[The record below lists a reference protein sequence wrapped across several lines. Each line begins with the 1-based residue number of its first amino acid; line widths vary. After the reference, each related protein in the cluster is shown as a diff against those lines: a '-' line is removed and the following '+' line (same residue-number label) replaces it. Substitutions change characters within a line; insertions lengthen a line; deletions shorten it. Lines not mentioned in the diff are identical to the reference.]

1 MILKG
6 SQRGGEMA
14 MGRHLLKPENEHVE
28 VHEVSGFI
36 ASDVLGAMK
45 EIQAV
50 AGGTRCKQPLFSV
63 SLNPPETESVPVA
76 AFEDA
81 IDRIEKA
88 NGLEGQPRVV
98 VFHEKE
104 GRRHAHA
111 LWSRIDAATMTA
123 KPLPFFKTRL
133 REVSKQLYL
142 DHGWRMPAGLMDS
155 KARDPKNFDLAEWQ
169 QAKRSARDPREV
181 KGTIQECWAVSDDRA
196 SFARALEERGLYL
209 AKGDRRGH
217 VAVTYEGEIHAIAR
231 VVGKRSKEIAARL
244 GDADDL
250 RSVGDTRLHIARV
263 VTPKLRSLME
273 AADKARTYD
282 MAALNDKRQ
291 VMRDKHHL
299 DRQALDQTQREQA
312 QRKARERSARLRTGV
327 KGLWDRRTGEHRRI
341 CAQNEREALE
351 AIQRDRKQRDGLI
364 AAQLRER
371 QELQRGIR
379 YVRHRHAARV
389 LELHRDLSRQA
400 SAEREA
406 LRPTARLN
414 RTAQAVERQPVIEQP
429 RHQRGRRN
437 RDKGMEL

>member
-14 MGRHLLKPENEHVE
+14 MGRHLLNPENEHVE
-28 VHEVSGFI
+28 VHEISGFI

-50 AGGTRCKQPLFSV
+50 AAGTRCKQPLFSV

-88 NGLEGQPRVV
+88 NGLEGQPRIV

-104 GRRHAHA
+104 GRRHAHV

-142 DHGWRMPAGLMDS
+142 DHGWQMPAGLMDS

-169 QAKRSARDPREV
+169 QAKRSGRDPREV
-181 KGTIQECWAVSDDRA
+181 KGTIQECWAASDDRA
-196 SFARALEERGLYL
+196 SFSRALEERGLYL
-209 AKGDRRGH
+209 AKGERRGH
-217 VAVTYEGEIHAIAR
+217 VAVTYEGEVHAIAR
-231 VVGKRSKEIAARL
+231 VIGKRSKEITARL

-273 AADKARTYD
+273 AADKARTRD
-282 MAALNDKRQ
+282 MAALNEKRQ
-291 VMRDKHHL
+291 VMCDKHHH
-299 DRQALDQTQREQA
+299 DRQTLDQTQREQGK
-312 QRKARERSARLRTGV
+312 REARERSSRLRSGV
-327 KGLWDRRTGEHRRI
+327 KGLWDRLTGDHRRTLE
-341 CAQNEREALE
+341 QNEREALE
-351 AIQRDRKQRDGLI
+351 ATLRDREQRDGLI
-364 AAQLRER
+364 AAQLRDR
-371 QELQRGIR
+371 QELQKQIR

-389 LELHRDLSRQA
+389 MELHRDISKQA
-400 SAEREA
+400 SVEREA
-406 LRPTARLN
+406 LRPSASFTRA
-414 RTAQAVERQPVIEQP
+414 TQAAEQQQTREQT
-429 RHQRGRRN
+429 RHQRGRRVQ
-437 RDKGMEL
+437 DKGLGL

>member
-45 EIQAV
+45 EVQAV
-50 AGGTRCKQPLFSV
+50 AAGTRCKQPLFSV
-63 SLNPPETESVPVA
+63 SLNPPETESVPVT

-88 NGLEGQPRVV
+88 NGLEGQPRIV

-104 GRRHAHA
+104 GRRHAHV
-111 LWSRIDAATMTA
+111 LWSRINARTMTA

-169 QAKRSARDPREV
+169 QAKRSGRDPREI
-181 KGTIQECWAVSDDRA
+181 KGTIQECWASSDDRA

-217 VAVTYEGEIHAIAR
+217 VAVTYEGEVHAIAR
-231 VVGKRSKEIAARL
+231 VVGKRAKEIAARL

-250 RSVGDTRLHIARV
+250 RTVGDTRLHIARV
-263 VTPKLRSLME
+263 VTPKLRSLRE
-273 AADKARTYD
+273 AADKARTRD
-282 MAALNDKRQ
+282 MIALNDKRQ
-291 VMRDKHHL
+291 TMRDKHHL
-299 DRQALDQTQREQA
+299 DRQTLDQMQREQG
-312 QRKARERSARLRTGV
+312 QREARERTARLRTGV
-327 KGLWDRRTGEHRRI
+327 KGLWDRLTGDHRRTRD
-341 CAQNEREALE
+341 QNEREALK

-364 AAQLRER
+364 ATQLRDR
-371 QELQRGIR
+371 QELQKQIR
-379 YVRHRHAARV
+379 YVRHRHAVRV
-389 LELHRDLSRQA
+389 QELHRDIARQV

-406 LRPTARLN
+406 LSPTAPFN
-414 RTAQAVERQPVIEQP
+414 RASQTIERQPAREQP
-429 RHQRGRRN
+429 RHQRGRRD
-437 RDKGMEL
+437 RDNGLGL

>member
-36 ASDVLGAMK
+36 TSDVLGAMK
-45 EIQAV
+45 EVQAV
-50 AGGTRCKQPLFSV
+50 AAGTRCKQPLFSV

-88 NGLEGQPRVV
+88 NSLEGQPRVV

-104 GRRHAHA
+104 GRRHAHV
-111 LWSRIDAATMTA
+111 LWSRIDAGTMTA

-169 QAKRSARDPREV
+169 QAKRSGRDPREV

-196 SFARALEERGLYL
+196 SFVRAMEERGLYL

-217 VAVTYEGEIHAIAR
+217 VAVTFEGEVHSIAR
-231 VVGKRSKEIAARL
+231 VVGKRLKEITARL
-244 GDADDL
+244 GSTDDL
-250 RSVGDTRLHIARV
+250 RTVEDTRLHIARV
-263 VTPKLRSLME
+263 VTPKLRSLMKS
-273 AADKARTYD
+273 ADQARTRD
-282 MAALNDKRQ
+282 MVALNEKRQ
-291 VMRDKHHL
+291 AMREKHHL
-299 DRQALDQTQREQA
+299 DRQTLDHTQRERGEQEA
-312 QRKARERSARLRTGV
+312 RKRSERLRPGV
-327 KGLWDRRTGEHRRI
+327 KGLWDRLTGERRRTLE
-341 CAQNEREALE
+341 QNEREALA

-364 AAQLRER
+364 AAQLRDR

-389 LELHRDLSRQA
+389 LELHRDLAKQA
-400 SAEREA
+400 SAEREG
-406 LRPTARLN
+406 LRPTAPFTRA
-414 RTAQAVERQPVIEQP
+414 AQAAERQPAREQP
-429 RHQRGRRN
+429 RHQRGRRD
-437 RDKGMEL
+437 REKGLGL

>member
-14 MGRHLLKPENEHVE
+14 MGRHLLNPENEHVE
-28 VHEVSGFI
+28 VHEISGFI

-50 AGGTRCKQPLFSV
+50 AAGTRCKQPLFSV

-98 VFHEKE
+98 VFHEKQ
-104 GRRHAHA
+104 GRRHAHV
-111 LWSRIDAATMTA
+111 LWSRIDASTMTA

-169 QAKRSARDPREV
+169 QAKRSGRDPREI
-181 KGTIQECWAVSDDRA
+181 KCTIQGCWAASDDRA

-217 VAVTYEGEIHAIAR
+217 VAVTYEGEVHAIAR
-231 VVGKRSKEIAARL
+231 VVGKRSKEVTARL
-244 GDADDL
+244 GNADDL

-273 AADKARTYD
+273 SADKARSRD

-299 DRQALDQTQREQA
+299 DRQTLDQAQREQG
-312 QRKARERSARLRTGV
+312 QREARERSARLRSGV
-327 KGLWDRRTGEHRRI
+327 KGLWDRLTGEHRRI
-341 CAQNEREALE
+341 RDQNEREALE
-351 AIQRDRKQRDGLI
+351 AIKRDRKQRDGLI
-364 AAQLRER
+364 ATQLRDR
-371 QELQRGIR
+371 QELQQQIR

-389 LELHRDLSRQA
+389 LELHRDLA
-400 SAEREA
+400 KHANAEREA
-406 LRPTARLN
+406 FHPSATFNGA
-414 RTAQAVERQPVIEQP
+414 AQANEPQLVKEQP
-429 RHQRGRRN
+429 RHQRGRRDK
-437 RDKGMEL
+437 DKGLGL

>member
-14 MGRHLLKPENEHVE
+14 IGRHLLKPENEHVE
-28 VHEVSGFI
+28 VYEVSGFI

-45 EIQAV
+45 EVQAV
-50 AGGTRCKQPLFSV
+50 AAGTRCKQPLFSI
-63 SLNPPETESVPVA
+63 SINPPETESVPVA

-104 GRRHAHA
+104 GRRHAHV
-111 LWSRIDAATMTA
+111 LWSRIDAANMTA

-133 REVSKQLYL
+133 REISKQLYL

-155 KARDPKNFDLAEWQ
+155 EARDLKNFDLAEWQ
-169 QAKRSARDPREV
+169 QAKRSGRDPREV

-196 SFARALEERGLYL
+196 SFTRALEERGLYL

-217 VAVTYEGEIHAIAR
+217 VAVTYEGEVHAIAR
-231 VVGKRSKEIAARL
+231 VIGERSKEVTARL
-244 GDADDL
+244 GSPDDL
-250 RSVGDTRLHIARV
+250 RTVGDTRLHIARV

-273 AADKARTYD
+273 SADKVRTRD
-282 MAALNDKRQ
+282 MVALNEKRQ
-291 VMRDKHHL
+291 AMREKHHL
-299 DRQALDQTQREQA
+299 DRQALHQTQCERGQQEA
-312 QRKARERSARLRTGV
+312 RKRSERLRPGV
-327 KGLWDRRTGEHRRI
+327 KGLWDRLTGERRRTLE
-341 CAQNEREALE
+341 QNEREALA

-364 AAQLRER
+364 AFQLRDR

-389 LELHRDLSRQA
+389 LELHRDIAKQA
-400 SAEREA
+400 STEREV
-406 LRPTARLN
+406 LRPTAPFTRAALAAEQHQI
-414 RTAQAVERQPVIEQP
+414 REQP
-429 RHQRGRRN
+429 RHQRGRRD
-437 RDKGMEL
+437 RDKGLGL

>member
-50 AGGTRCKQPLFSV
+50 AAGTRCKQPLFSV

-88 NGLEGQPRVV
+88 NGLEGQPRLVI
-98 VFHEKE
+98 FHEKQ
-104 GRRHAHA
+104 GRRHCHA

-133 REVSKQLYL
+133 REVSKQFYL

-169 QAKRSARDPREV
+169 QAKRSGRDPREV
-181 KGTIQECWAVSDDRA
+181 KGAIQECWAVSDDCA
-196 SFARALEERGLYL
+196 SFDRAMEERGLYL

-217 VAVTYEGEIHAIAR
+217 VAVTYEGEVHAIAR
-231 VVGKRSKEIAARL
+231 VIGKRTKEITARL
-244 GDADDL
+244 GAPDDL

-263 VTPKLRSLME
+263 VTPKLRSLIE
-273 AADKARTYD
+273 SADKARTRD
-282 MAALNDKRQ
+282 MAAFNEKRQ
-291 VMRDKHHL
+291 AMRDQHHL
-299 DRQALDQTQREQA
+299 DRQTLDHTQRERGEQEA
-312 QRKARERSARLRTGV
+312 RKRSERLRSGV
-327 KGLWDRRTGEHRRI
+327 KGLWDRLTGERRRI
-341 CAQNEREALE
+341 LEQNEREALA

-364 AAQLRER
+364 AAQLRDR
-371 QELQRGIR
+371 QKLQRGIQ
-379 YVRHRHAARV
+379 YIRHRHAAKV
-389 LELHRDLSRQA
+389 LELHRDIAKQA
-400 SAEREA
+400 STEREI
-406 LRPTARLN
+406 LRPTAPFTRAALAAEQQQT
-414 RTAQAVERQPVIEQP
+414 REQP
-429 RHQRGRRN
+429 RHQRGRRD
-437 RDKGMEL
+437 RDKLGL

>member
-14 MGRHLLKPENEHVE
+14 MGCHLLKPENEHVE
-28 VHEVSGFI
+28 VHEASGFI

-50 AGGTRCKQPLFSV
+50 ASGTRCKQPLFSV
-63 SLNPPETESVPVA
+63 SLNPPESESVPVE

-111 LWSRIDAATMTA
+111 VWSRIDAATMTA
-123 KPLPFFKTRL
+123 RPLPFFKRSL

-169 QAKRSARDPREV
+169 QAKRSGRDPREV
-181 KGTIQECWAVSDDRA
+181 KGTIQECWAASDDRA
-196 SFARALEERGLYL
+196 SFACALEERGLYL

-217 VAVTYEGEIHAIAR
+217 VAVTYEGEVHAIPR
-231 VVGKRSKEIAARL
+231 VIDKRSKEVTAKL
-244 GDADDL
+244 GSPDDL
-250 RSVGDTRLHIARV
+250 RSVPETRRHIAGV
-263 VTPKLRSLME
+263 IAPKLRGLIE
-273 AADKARTYD
+273 AADKVRKHD
-282 MAALNDKRQ
+282 MAALTTKREAT
-291 VMRDKHHL
+291 REKHQAE
-299 DRQALDQTQREQA
+299 RAALDKGQRLGGQKE
-312 QRKARERSARLRTGV
+312 ARDRSARLRGGV
-327 KGLWDRRTGEHRRI
+327 KGLWDRLRGEHRRVQE
-341 CAQNEREALE
+341 QNEREALE
-351 AIQRDRKQRDGLI
+351 ALQRDRKQRDGLI
-364 AAQLRER
+364 AAQLRDR
-371 QELQRGIR
+371 QELQKQIR

-389 LELHRDLSRQA
+389 LELHRDLTKQMRGQLDAAPVAKSENQAAQRQH
-400 SAEREA
+400 E
-406 LRPTARLN
+406 T
-414 RTAQAVERQPVIEQP
+414 RQPRRE
-429 RHQRGRRN
+429 RRGR
-437 RDKGMEL
+437 DSGLDL

>member
-45 EIQAV
+45 EVQAV
-50 AGGTRCKQPLFSV
+50 AAGTRCKQPLFSV
-63 SLNPPETESVPVA
+63 SLNPPEIESVPVA

-104 GRRHAHA
+104 GRRHAHV
-111 LWSRIDAATMTA
+111 LWSRIDASTMTA

-142 DHGWRMPAGLMDS
+142 DHGWRMPEGMMDS
-155 KARDPKNFDLAEWQ
+155 RARDPKNFDLAEWQ
-169 QAKRSARDPREV
+169 QAKRSGRDPREV
-181 KGTIQECWAVSDDRA
+181 KGTIQECWAASDDRA
-196 SFARALEERGLYL
+196 SFSRAMEERGLYL
-209 AKGDRRGH
+209 AKGDWRGH
-217 VAVTYEGEIHAIAR
+217 VAVTYEGEVHAIAR
-231 VVGKRSKEIAARL
+231 VVGKRAKEITVRL

-263 VTPKLRSLME
+263 VTPKLRGLME
-273 AADKARTYD
+273 SADKARARD
-282 MAALNDKRQ
+282 MIALNDKRQ
-291 VMRDKHHL
+291 VMRDRHHL
-299 DRQALDQTQREQA
+299 DRQTLDQALREQGQRE
-312 QRKARERSARLRTGV
+312 ARERSMRLRTGV
-327 KGLWDRRTGEHRRI
+327 KGLWDRLIGEHRRI
-341 CAQNEREALE
+341 RDQNAREALE

-364 AAQLRER
+364 AAQLRDR
-371 QELQRGIR
+371 QELQKQVR

-389 LELHRDLSRQA
+389 LELHRDIARQV
-400 SAEREA
+400 SVEREA
-406 LRPTARLN
+406 LRPTSPFTRA
-414 RTAQAVERQPVIEQP
+414 AQANEQQPTRAQP
-429 RHQRGRRN
+429 RHQRGRRD
-437 RDKGMEL
+437 RDKGLGL

>member
-6 SQRGGEMA
+6 SQRGGEMP

-45 EIQAV
+45 EVQAV
-50 AGGTRCKQPLFSV
+50 ATGTRCKQSLFSV

-104 GRRHAHA
+104 GRRHAHV

-123 KPLPFFKTRL
+123 KPLPFFKTHL
-133 REVSKQLYL
+133 REISKQLYL
-142 DHGWRMPAGLMDS
+142 DHGWRMPSGLMDS

-169 QAKRSARDPREV
+169 QAKRSGRDPREI

-196 SFARALEERGLYL
+196 AFARALEERGLYL

-217 VAVTYEGEIHAIAR
+217 VAVTYEGEVHAIAR

-244 GDADDL
+244 GAPDDL
-250 RSVGDTRLHIARV
+250 RTVGETRLHIARV

-273 AADKARTYD
+273 SADKARTRD
-282 MAALNDKRQ
+282 TATLNEKRHA
-291 VMRDKHHL
+291 MRDKHYL
-299 DRQALDQTQREQA
+299 DRQTLDQTQRERGEQEA
-312 QRKARERSARLRTGV
+312 RKRSERLRVGV
-327 KGLWDRRTGEHRRI
+327 KGLWDRLTGERRRTLE
-341 CAQNEREALE
+341 QNKREALT

-364 AAQLRER
+364 AAQLRDR
-371 QELQRGIR
+371 QELQKQIR

-389 LELHRDLSRQA
+389 LELHRDLAKQA
-400 SAEREA
+400 NAEREA
-406 LRPTARLN
+406 LRPSAPFN
-414 RTAQAVERQPVIEQP
+414 RAAQAAERQPAREQP

-437 RDKGMEL
+437 RDKGLSL

>member
-6 SQRGGEMA
+6 SQRGGEMV

-50 AGGTRCKQPLFSV
+50 AAGTRCKQPLFSV
-63 SLNPPETESVPVA
+63 SLNPPETEPVPVA

-104 GRRHAHA
+104 GRRHAHV
-111 LWSRIDAATMTA
+111 LWSRIDASTMTA

-169 QAKRSARDPREV
+169 QAKRSGRDPREI
-181 KGTIQECWAVSDDRA
+181 KGKIQECWAVSDDRA
-196 SFARALEERGLYL
+196 SFSRAMEERGLYL

-217 VAVTYEGEIHAIAR
+217 VAVTYEGELHAIAR
-231 VVGKRSKEIAARL
+231 VVGKRAKEIAARL

-250 RSVGDTRLHIARV
+250 RTVGDTRLHIARV

-273 AADKARTYD
+273 SADKARIRN

-291 VMRDKHHL
+291 VMRDKHHF
-299 DRQALDQTQREQA
+299 DRQTLDQTQREQG
-312 QRKARERSARLRTGV
+312 QREARERSSRLRTGV
-327 KGLWDRRTGEHRRI
+327 KGLWDRLTGEHRRI
-341 CAQNEREALE
+341 RNQNEREALE

-364 AAQLRER
+364 VTQLRDR
-371 QELQRGIR
+371 QELQKQIR

-389 LELHRDLSRQA
+389 LELQRDIARQV

-406 LRPTARLN
+406 LSPSAPFN
-414 RTAQAVERQPVIEQP
+414 RASQTIERQSAREQP
-429 RHQRGRRN
+429 RHQRGRSD
-437 RDKGMEL
+437 RDKGLSL